1 MVSSEEM
8 TLGGMN
14 SRVRAEWSRFDEA
27 VFVDMVIL
35 VELGSQNYLYVCSW
49 QHQLPSDPVQRT
61 WVRKDDN
68 NLIGSPCSSQIT
80 G

>member
-8 TLGGMN
+8 ILGGMN

-27 VFVDMVIL
+27 DMVIL

-61 WVRKDDN
+61 WMRKNDN
-68 NLIGSPCSSQIT
+68 NLIGSPCSSQIK